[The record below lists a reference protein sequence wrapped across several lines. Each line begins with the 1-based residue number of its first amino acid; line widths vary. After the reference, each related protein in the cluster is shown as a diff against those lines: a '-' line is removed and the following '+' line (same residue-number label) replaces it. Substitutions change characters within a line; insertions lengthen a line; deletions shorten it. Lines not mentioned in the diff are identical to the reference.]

1 MFQID
6 NGLEDKF
13 DIFQIHFF
21 IFFNMKAYY
30 IERNIESIYL
40 WTYQLTNL
48 PWTWNV
54 LVNIISCRDMLDP
67 CN

>member
-21 IFFNMKAYY
+21 IFFIMKAYY
-30 IERNIESIYL
+30 IEKKYLKHLFMDLSIDKF
-40 WTYQLTNL
+40 T
-48 PWTWNV
+48 
-54 LVNIISCRDMLDP
+54 VNMKCISQHYFMQGYVRSL
-67 CN
+67 